1 MSPRLTLVTGV
12 GRAGQVGE
20 AVAAAFAAAGDH
32 VLLVS
37 HGLDE
42 VRARADDLARSG
54 ARVTPYACD
63 LADAAQ
69 VDALAATIRE
79 EHGSSLD
86 ALVNLAGGFGMLG
99 PVGDSTSADWERMMR
114 INLTT
119 AYQATRAFL
128 PALRQ
133 ARGAIVFFAS
143 EAALPG
149 ARVARMAAYAAAKAG
164 VVTLMRAVAQEE
176 RDNGVRAN
184 AVAPAAIRT
193 ADNVRDMGADAR
205 YVEREDVASAVLF
218 LCSPAAR
225 AVTGQVIR
233 LG

>member
-1 MSPRLTLVTGV
+1 VSPRLTLVTGV

-99 PVGDSTSADWERMMR
+99 PVGDSTSADWERMLR

-119 AYQATRAFL
+119 AYQATRALL

>member
-1 MSPRLTLVTGV
+1 
-12 GRAGQVGE
+12 
-20 AVAAAFAAAGDH
+20 
-32 VLLVS
+32 
-37 HGLDE
+37 
-42 VRARADDLARSG
+42 
-54 ARVTPYACD
+54 
-63 LADAAQ
+63 
-69 VDALAATIRE
+69 
-79 EHGSSLD
+79 
-86 ALVNLAGGFGMLG
+86 
-99 PVGDSTSADWERMMR
+99 
-114 INLTT
+114 
-119 AYQATRAFL
+119 
-128 PALRQ
+128 
-133 ARGAIVFFAS
+133 
-143 EAALPG
+143 
-149 ARVARMAAYAAAKAG
+149 MAAYAAAKAG

>member
-1 MSPRLTLVTGV
+1 
-12 GRAGQVGE
+12 
-20 AVAAAFAAAGDH
+20 
-32 VLLVS
+32 
-37 HGLDE
+37 
-42 VRARADDLARSG
+42 
-54 ARVTPYACD
+54 
-63 LADAAQ
+63 
-69 VDALAATIRE
+69 
-79 EHGSSLD
+79 
-86 ALVNLAGGFGMLG
+86 MLG

-119 AYQATRAFL
+119 AYQATRALL

-133 ARGAIVFFAS
+133 ARGSIVFFAS
-143 EAALPG
+143 EAALPD